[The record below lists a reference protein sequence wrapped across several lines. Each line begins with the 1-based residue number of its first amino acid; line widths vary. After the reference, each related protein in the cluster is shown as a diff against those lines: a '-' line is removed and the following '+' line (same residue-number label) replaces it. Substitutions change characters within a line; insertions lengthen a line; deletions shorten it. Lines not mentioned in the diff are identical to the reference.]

1 MADMFN
7 IKDFQWFG
15 NIGSSEATGVQ
26 TPTFNATDNKI
37 KQIAEKQTAPT
48 PTIRTKQK
56 MFEDMAT
63 VQEREWVDDVQAL
76 KLVKTYYS
84 EKGYTVEWMELWQK
98 PAPESDV
105 PWAFEDNRTFLSRI
119 EEKARENVEREWEID
134 LSNRNVF
141 RKVMDRTAKNAS
153 AFSGLVEVL
162 IWEWFETIWQLS
174 SLITP
179 DIIEK
184 PFKDNVQRQ
193 FELVAGSGL
202 ADVIWTTASGIWYTA
217 KEVFNML
224 PEDMQQD
231 VENLGV
237 IWIWLL
243 DLVWSGYVAKQ
254 WVVQWAKWAVYLWNK
269 TSKTKNFLFPKE
281 SLNDLVAKA
290 SQAKTAPELKA
301 FKDSISI
308 IDTTKMNT
316 YNDLWNAFGKKIWAL
331 STKVDDLLSTKPQY
345 LLDDLWTTVWKRQ
358 TNYVKSAIDDLKK
371 VWTKENDL
379 EFLAK
384 VDDLEDILKWSE
396 KDINDLAK
404 FYWSTFKKKS
414 FSKTTWE
421 PLSSVSASRF
431 ENNRAWLKNLVRNK
445 NWNKALKEIDW
456 QISELYT
463 AKWLVDNM
471 GVKVQWLFNK
481 TILRWPL
488 AWLWKATVNLANSLS
503 WGYLWWTLSALWLQ
517 SNIGKKTLDVL
528 SIQKNLNKTLRQID
542 RMETMLDGKNL
553 SNANKAYIDRFF
565 ADINSRAMWVLPK
578 ETPKVKPKLNPAE
591 QAFKDEVGFKKAD
604 VSPSKTQWE
613 VKVYRGQSTKG
624 WAVHNTGG
632 IQRNVEGW
640 IYFTYDKG
648 LAQKFWT
655 ELIETPISK
664 SKIITVAERDKLQK
678 FAEKQI
684 ADDLKAGIETE
695 DLIEKMAIWQPKA
708 FANYTKKPYL
718 EAEWQWG
725 WKWELIYY
733 KDLDKVS
740 SINTKW
746 FINPA
751 QIVDDI
757 AKAWNKINT
766 PAQIEKL
773 AKSITIGMNLA
784 KGQIKQAYEIVKRYI
799 KEFGADVKDRLW
811 VMVDEIADK
820 IWIRSKFIDD
830 TGKAFDDILDIKVKN
845 LDPDV
850 AVALRW
856 MKWLGVE
863 DIIKKNPDLWLKR
876 DVPVTDIHW
885 KKSVISKWEV
895 LTPYELKGNKI
906 LLQDWETYIVSKSQ
920 YKNIT
925 QNSTVA
931 EWKPFAPELKDTR
944 ETIKRSPDDSDI
956 DTFLADE
963 AWEWYTR
970 TQAREFLMWDDTYNA
985 TKYEQYTLPWGKN
998 YKEILIQAPADIK
1011 APKFDPKKVELV
1023 HNVQSATQRT
1033 IAVKYDWKTLVKNY
1047 DNSWSGM
1054 NFATKHTEAEWK
1066 QTAKKLWEEWS
1077 ERNKVAPM
1085 SWSFKSAHYDEPDI
1099 ISTLRMNERTYK
1111 GKKVSF
1117 MEELQSDWA
1126 IEARKKGFL
1135 DKNIWVE
1142 KTRLSKL
1149 MHENQEKMRRFST
1162 EKITKE
1168 DWTRNKFDLW
1178 NDTTPW
1184 NPYKQMQ
1191 KIDADL
1197 SWKYNSLKDWT
1208 VPYNPLVKKWQE
1220 PTIKRWLKEAVDN
1233 DAEYFAWTTGN
1244 QQKARYSLSKEVNEI
1259 KWKTEANGDRYIDL
1273 DTKQKWII
1281 EIRVNSKW
1289 KIVNSTEQPF
1299 VWKQLE
1305 DAIWKGIAEN
1315 VVKNEKGLIKWEW
1328 LNIGWEWADTLY
1340 NRQVKNIVED
1350 LTKGKVEMIDLWMID
1365 KMSFK
1370 TVHWPE
1376 QPLVALTQDYIK
1388 VWQWVNRGSS
1398 DYQIT
1403 KVLWKWKFEAQ
1414 QIISNYGQP
1423 KPAPIIWTLPEPT
1436 LQPAIKLTPEIKR
1449 IIKWEAPVIKK
1460 ASTTTQATTSSNQ
1473 IKIKALDKSQKDFKD
1488 YLKDLRETGK
1498 YDDIRMDK
1506 ITKARLKEWIYPI
1519 FKWWETKWKYKF
1531 FTDSDSWALWYDNEL
1546 LNLGTMQMKNPLDL
1560 RNADMFKKYDAK
1572 YNLGSKMHP
1581 EYKNYQKMFKDLEK
1595 QWYDWYIWSTSSV
1608 EWARGYMITE
1618 YVPFT
1623 EKQYTQLRELT
1634 AQSYN
1639 KKYFDVDWN
1648 YKWIWEQEIDDIIRQ
1663 KYSK

>member
-1 MADMFN
+1 
-7 IKDFQWFG
+7 
-15 NIGSSEATGVQ
+15 
-26 TPTFNATDNKI
+26 
-37 KQIAEKQTAPT
+37 
-48 PTIRTKQK
+48 
-56 MFEDMAT
+56 
-63 VQEREWVDDVQAL
+63 
-76 KLVKTYYS
+76 
-84 EKGYTVEWMELWQK
+84 
-98 PAPESDV
+98 
-105 PWAFEDNRTFLSRI
+105 
-119 EEKARENVEREWEID
+119 
-134 LSNRNVF
+134 
-141 RKVMDRTAKNAS
+141 
-153 AFSGLVEVL
+153 
-162 IWEWFETIWQLS
+162 
-174 SLITP
+174 
-179 DIIEK
+179 
-184 PFKDNVQRQ
+184 
-193 FELVAGSGL
+193 
-202 ADVIWTTASGIWYTA
+202 
-217 KEVFNML
+217 
-224 PEDMQQD
+224 
-231 VENLGV
+231 
-237 IWIWLL
+237 
-243 DLVWSGYVAKQ
+243 
-254 WVVQWAKWAVYLWNK
+254 
-269 TSKTKNFLFPKE
+269 
-281 SLNDLVAKA
+281 
-290 SQAKTAPELKA
+290 
-301 FKDSISI
+301 
-308 IDTTKMNT
+308 
-316 YNDLWNAFGKKIWAL
+316 
-331 STKVDDLLSTKPQY
+331 
-345 LLDDLWTTVWKRQ
+345 
-358 TNYVKSAIDDLKK
+358 
-371 VWTKENDL
+371 
-379 EFLAK
+379 
-384 VDDLEDILKWSE
+384 
-396 KDINDLAK
+396 
-404 FYWSTFKKKS
+404 
-414 FSKTTWE
+414 
-421 PLSSVSASRF
+421 
-431 ENNRAWLKNLVRNK
+431 
-445 NWNKALKEIDW
+445 
-456 QISELYT
+456 
-463 AKWLVDNM
+463 
-471 GVKVQWLFNK
+471 
-481 TILRWPL
+481 
-488 AWLWKATVNLANSLS
+488 
-503 WGYLWWTLSALWLQ
+503 
-517 SNIGKKTLDVL
+517 
-528 SIQKNLNKTLRQID
+528 
-542 RMETMLDGKNL
+542 
-553 SNANKAYIDRFF
+553 
-565 ADINSRAMWVLPK
+565 
-578 ETPKVKPKLNPAE
+578 
-591 QAFKDEVGFKKAD
+591 
-604 VSPSKTQWE
+604 
-613 VKVYRGQSTKG
+613 
-624 WAVHNTGG
+624 
-632 IQRNVEGW
+632 
-640 IYFTYDKG
+640 
-648 LAQKFWT
+648 
-655 ELIETPISK
+655 
-664 SKIITVAERDKLQK
+664 
-678 FAEKQI
+678 
-684 ADDLKAGIETE
+684 
-695 DLIEKMAIWQPKA
+695 
-708 FANYTKKPYL
+708 
-718 EAEWQWG
+718 
-725 WKWELIYY
+725 
-733 KDLDKVS
+733 
-740 SINTKW
+740 
-746 FINPA
+746 
-751 QIVDDI
+751 
-757 AKAWNKINT
+757 
-766 PAQIEKL
+766 
-773 AKSITIGMNLA
+773 
-784 KGQIKQAYEIVKRYI
+784 
-799 KEFGADVKDRLW
+799 
-811 VMVDEIADK
+811 
-820 IWIRSKFIDD
+820 
-830 TGKAFDDILDIKVKN
+830 
-845 LDPDV
+845 
-850 AVALRW
+850 
-856 MKWLGVE
+856 
-863 DIIKKNPDLWLKR
+863 
-876 DVPVTDIHW
+876 
-885 KKSVISKWEV
+885 
-895 LTPYELKGNKI
+895 
-906 LLQDWETYIVSKSQ
+906 
-920 YKNIT
+920 
-925 QNSTVA
+925 
-931 EWKPFAPELKDTR
+931 
-944 ETIKRSPDDSDI
+944 
-956 DTFLADE
+956 
-963 AWEWYTR
+963 
-970 TQAREFLMWDDTYNA
+970 
-985 TKYEQYTLPWGKN
+985 
-998 YKEILIQAPADIK
+998 
-1011 APKFDPKKVELV
+1011 
-1023 HNVQSATQRT
+1023 
-1033 IAVKYDWKTLVKNY
+1033 
-1047 DNSWSGM
+1047 M